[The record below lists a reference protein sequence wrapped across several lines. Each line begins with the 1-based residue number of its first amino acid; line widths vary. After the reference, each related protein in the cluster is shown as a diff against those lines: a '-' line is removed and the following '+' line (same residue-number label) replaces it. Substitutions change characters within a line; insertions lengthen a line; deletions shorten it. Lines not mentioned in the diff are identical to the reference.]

1 MLLIYKGEMMDNFG
15 WIRNIFGGMG
25 GAINDLWHVHIKGM
39 HKHNF
44 VRQADVENPLDDGK
58 TIYYPFW
65 KCECGASNTL
75 EPWQI
80 ERLPASMRYQKI
92 GKEMSA

>member
-1 MLLIYKGEMMDNFG
+1 MDIFSG
-15 WIRNIFGGMG
+15 IRNIFGGMG
-25 GAINDLWHVHIKGM
+25 GAFSDLWYVHIKGM

-44 VRQADVENPLDDGK
+44 VQQDDVANLLDDGK

-65 KCECGASNTL
+65 RCECGESNTL
-75 EPWQI
+75 EPRQI